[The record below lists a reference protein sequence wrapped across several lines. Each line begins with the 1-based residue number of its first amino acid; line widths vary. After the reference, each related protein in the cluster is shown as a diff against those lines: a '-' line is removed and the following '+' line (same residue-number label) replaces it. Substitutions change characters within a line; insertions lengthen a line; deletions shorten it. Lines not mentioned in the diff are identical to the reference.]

1 MKKLVR
7 ALLCALGL
15 LFAVADAGAQITD
28 INAAVNK
35 AGRQRMLSQRLA
47 KLYLQIG
54 QNIDA
59 ERSQRLLDS
68 SLALFDR
75 QLVELKNYAPT
86 PPIRETYRTLEKRWG
101 DYKDVLV
108 GAAPSQEN
116 ARRLMAL
123 SDEVLALAQQGAA
136 QLEQHGGTTSARLV
150 NVAGRQR
157 MLSQRLSK
165 LYQAKAWNVAPPA
178 AAAEL
183 DEARREFL
191 AGLAEL
197 EAAGVN
203 TPAIREAL
211 VLGRQQWLFFDS
223 ALKSQGSDKRLLG
236 TNVAT
241 TSERILEVMD
251 ALTGMY
257 EKVLK

>member
-1 MKKLVR
+1 MKTLLP

-15 LFAVADAGAQITD
+15 LFAGNEAGAQITD
-28 INAAVNK
+28 NNAAVNK

-54 QNIDA
+54 QQIDT
-59 ERSQRLLDS
+59 ERSQRLLDT

-86 PPIRETYRTLEKRWG
+86 PPIKDTYQKLEKSWG

-108 GAAPSQEN
+108 GAAPNAQN
-116 ARRLMAL
+116 ARKVMLL
-123 SDEVLALAQQGAA
+123 SDDVLALAQQGAL
-136 QLEQHGGTTSARLV
+136 QLEQHGGTVSARLV
-150 NVAGRQR
+150 NIAGRQR

-165 LYQAKAWNVAPPA
+165 FYQARAWNVAPDGA
-178 AAAEL
+178 AGAL
-183 DEARREFL
+183 DQARTEFL

-197 EAAGVN
+197 EAAPAN
-203 TPAIREAL
+203 TPAIRDAL
-211 VLGRQQWLFFDS
+211 TLGRQQWLFFDA
-223 ALKSQGSDKRLLG
+223 ALKGQGSDKRVLG
-236 TNVAT
+236 HNVAT

-251 ALTGMY
+251 SVTGLY
-257 EKVLK
+257 EKALK

>member
-1 MKKLVR
+1 MTSLFR

-15 LFAVADAGAQITD
+15 LLAGADAGAQITD

-47 KLYLQIG
+47 KLYLQVG

-59 ERSQRLLDS
+59 ERSQRLLDA

-86 PPIRETYRTLEKRWG
+86 PPIKDTYRKLEKSWG
-101 DYKDVLV
+101 EYKDLLV
-108 GAAPSQEN
+108 GAAPNPEN
-116 ARRLMAL
+116 ARKLLAL
-123 SDEVLALAQQGAA
+123 SEDVLALAQQGAL
-136 QLEQHGGTTSARLV
+136 QLEQHGATASARLV

-165 LYQAKAWNVAPPA
+165 LYQARAWNVAPETS
-178 AAAEL
+178 AAEL
-183 DEARREFL
+183 ELVRKEFL
-191 AGLAEL
+191 AGLTEL
-197 EAAGVN
+197 EGADVN
-203 TPAIREAL
+203 TPAIREVL
-211 VLGRQQWLFFDS
+211 TLGRQQWMFFDA
-223 ALKSQGSDKRLLG
+223 ALRSQGSDKRGLG

-241 TSERILEVMD
+241 TSERILETMD
-251 ALTGMY
+251 TVTGMY
-257 EKVLK
+257 EKILK